1 MTGPGVMPG
10 RAGPARIGIG
20 IGIVED
26 DDHLRDYLCDVVAAG
41 ANLRVA
47 FAEGSIAGAVRQ
59 IEAQPID
66 LCLVDL
72 QLPDGNGADL
82 VRHLKSVSDVK
93 CLILT
98 VLGDRSS
105 VVAALDSGADGYLL
119 KDTDPA
125 ALVSNILSTLD
136 GYAPISPQAAHFLLD
151 MYQRSARNPGP
162 VTEET
167 ILTAREQEVLKL
179 FSRGLSYREA
189 ADVLQISQHTIRDH
203 VKATYRKLSVHS
215 RSEAIFEARQLGI
228 ISSLD

>member
-1 MTGPGVMPG
+1 MIGPGQEAARV
-10 RAGPARIGIG
+10 RPAR

-26 DDHLRDYLCDVVAAG
+26 DGHLRDYLCGVIDESPSLEVV
-41 ANLRVA
+41 
-47 FAEGSIAGAVRQ
+47 FAEGTVDKAKRRAGICPV
-59 IEAQPID
+59 D

-82 VRHLKSVSDVK
+82 VRHLKSVSEVK

-98 VLGDRSS
+98 VLGDRAS
-105 VVAALDSGADGYLL
+105 VIAALDSGADGYLL

-125 ALVSNILSTLD
+125 ALVSSILSTLE

-151 MYQRSARNPGP
+151 LYQQKAGTVSPATDQTN
-162 VTEET
+162 
-167 ILTAREQEVLKL
+167 LTTREQDVLKL

-189 ADVLQISQHTIRDH
+189 ADVLQISEHTVRDH
-203 VKATYRKLSVHS
+203 VKSSYRKLKVHS

-228 ISSLD
+228 ISSLG

>member
-1 MTGPGVMPG
+1 MLGAPVT
-10 RAGPARIGIG
+10 AASPAR

-26 DDHLRDYLCDVVAAG
+26 DAHLRAYLCDVITADG
-41 ANLRVA
+41 ALRVA
-47 FAEGSIAGAVRQ
+47 FAEGDIAGATRRIGEGAV
-59 IEAQPID
+59 D

-72 QLPDGNGADL
+72 QLPDGSGSDL
-82 VRHLKSVSDVK
+82 VRHLKSVGEAK

-98 VLGDRSS
+98 VLGDRTS
-105 VVAALDSGADGYLL
+105 VIAALDAGADGYLL

-125 ALVSNILSTLD
+125 ALVTSILSTLK
-136 GYAPISPQAAHFLLD
+136 GFAPISPQAAHFLLD
-151 MYQRSARNPGP
+151 LYHQNARKPGP
-162 VTEET
+162 TADEAT
-167 ILTAREQEVLKL
+167 LTTREQEVLRL

-189 ADVLQISQHTIRDH
+189 AEVLGISEHTIRDH

>member
-1 MTGPGVMPG
+1 MTAP
-10 RAGPARIGIG
+10 PAR

-26 DDHLRDYLCDVVAAG
+26 DDHLRAYLCDVVTASG
-41 ANLRVA
+41 VLEVA
-47 FAEGSIAGAVRQ
+47 FAEGSVASARNKV
-59 IEAQPID
+59 ETCPVD

-82 VRHLKSVSDVK
+82 VRHLKSVSEAK

-98 VLGDRSS
+98 VLGDRTS
-105 VVAALDSGADGYLL
+105 VIAALDSGADGYLL
-119 KDTDPA
+119 KDTNPQ
-125 ALVSNILSTLD
+125 ALVSSILSTLE

-151 MYQRSARNPGP
+151 MYQQTGRTIRPTMDDA
-162 VTEET
+162 

-189 ADVLQISQHTIRDH
+189 ADVLQISEHTIRDH